1 MKASNTILQQTK
13 EVETPKSQSE
23 IEGSK
28 NPDMEKYNELC
39 AKWEVK
45 LKAIP
50 RFNCNHYDA
59 KGLLQQKQYF
69 LQAKELMAEFEKTDF
84 PFRICISLESIARDL
99 QLRIFTFPYNFNK
112 AANFLAEELTRTIE
126 ECIEFQN
133 SETNQINNPFQKP
146 NIIDNNELLELIH
159 QADELKPLLAENSMQ
174 LQSLTNTINKVKKLM
189 ANSEMV

>member
-13 EVETPKSQSE
+13 VVEAPKSQSE
-23 IEGSK
+23 IEDSITP
-28 NPDMEKYNELC
+28 NMEKYNELC

-69 LQAKELMAEFEKTDF
+69 LQAKELMTEFEKTDF
-84 PFRICISLESIARDL
+84 PFRICFSLERIARDF
-99 QLRIFTFPYNFNK
+99 QLRIFTFQYNFNK
-112 AANFLAEELTRTIE
+112 AANFLAEELNQTIE
-126 ECIEFQN
+126 EWIEFQN
-133 SETNQINNPFQKP
+133 SETNSNQKP
-146 NIIDNNELLELIH
+146 FIIDKNELLELIH

-174 LQSLTNTINKVKKLM
+174 LESLTNTINKVNKLM

>member
-1 MKASNTILQQTK
+1 MKASNKILQRTK
-13 EVETPKSQSE
+13 EVETPKYQAE

-28 NPDMEKYNELC
+28 APDMEKYNELC
-39 AKWEVK
+39 AIWEAR

-69 LQAKELMAEFEKTDF
+69 LQAKELMTEFEKTDF
-84 PFRICISLESIARDL
+84 PFRICISLERIARDL

-112 AANFLAEELTRTIE
+112 AANFLAEELTQTIE
-126 ECIEFQN
+126 EWIEFQK
-133 SETNQINNPFQKP
+133 SETNQINNPFQKL
-146 NIIDNNELLELIH
+146 NIIDKNELLELMH

-174 LQSLTNTINKVKKLM
+174 LQSLINTVNKVRKLM